1 MCFSQFAQYA
11 PRPVYEYDPPE
22 RPQNAPLTVAD
33 LDDNL
38 YGPKPLPPE
47 WQKPAMVNEGLTHSH
62 VHSNGAQAAV
72 QAAVQAAPRNAPA
85 ADGLNAGVAAIV
97 VELTNGTKLRIS
109 ISQE

>member
-22 RPQNAPLTVAD
+22 RPENAPPTVAD

-47 WQKPAMVNEGLTHSH
+47 WQRPAMVNEGHTHSH
-62 VHSNGAQAAV
+62 AHSNGTQTAV
-72 QAAVQAAPRNAPA
+72 QIAPSQNGTGNA
-85 ADGLNAGVAAIV
+85 GLNAGVAAIV

>member
-1 MCFSQFAQYA
+1 MCFSIFAQYA

-22 RPQNAPLTVAD
+22 RPQNAAPTVAD

-47 WQKPAMVNEGLTHSH
+47 WQKPAMVNEGHTHSH
-62 VHSNGAQAAV
+62 AHSNGAQTAV
-72 QAAVQAAPRNAPA
+72 KAAPSQNGTGSA
-85 ADGLNAGVAAIV
+85 GLNAGVAAIV

>member
-22 RPQNAPLTVAD
+22 RPANAPPTVAD

-38 YGPKPLPPE
+38 YGPKPMPPE
-47 WQKPAMVNEGLTHSH
+47 WQKPAMVNEGHTYGHI
-62 VHSNGAQAAV
+62 HSNGHHNGATAPVPVAQQETAV
-72 QAAVQAAPRNAPA
+72 A
-85 ADGLNAGVAAIV
+85 GLNASVAAIV

-109 ISQE
+109 ISQD

>member
-22 RPQNAPLTVAD
+22 RPENAPPTVAD

-47 WQKPAMVNEGLTHSH
+47 WQKPTMVNEEHTHSH
-62 VHSNGAQAAV
+62 AHSNGTQTAV
-72 QAAVQAAPRNAPA
+72 QIAPSQNGTGNA
-85 ADGLNAGVAAIV
+85 GLNAGVAAIV

-109 ISQE
+109 ISQ